1 MTACFRRPKSVT
13 ADSEHYPAYLQT
25 LCDTLNEGLQAA
37 PDPDAGTGNEATDD
51 DNLALRTAHQ
61 IFAASHLG
69 QLIETLRCGSICTAS
84 DCCCSTDHQWTR
96 LI

>member
-1 MTACFRRPKSVT
+1 MTARFRRPKCVT

-25 LCDTLNEGLQAA
+25 LCDTLTEGLQVA

-69 QLIETLRCGSICTAS
+69 QMTETLRRESICTAL
-84 DCCCSTDHQWTR
+84 DCHCPTDHQWTR
-96 LI
+96 VI